1 MALKQFSSVL
11 SVKKST
17 HINMNNISYIKKSL
31 FIVKNYYVCGVLVK
45 LVVMVKNLQ
54 KIRRDKP

>member
-1 MALKQFSSVL
+1 
-11 SVKKST
+11 
-17 HINMNNISYIKKSL
+17 MNNISYIKKSL
-31 FIVKNYYVCGVLVK
+31 FIVNNYYVCGVLVK

>member
-1 MALKQFSSVL
+1 MALKQFSSIL

-31 FIVKNYYVCGVLVK
+31 LIVNNYYVCGVLVK
-45 LVVMVKNLQ
+45 LVVMIKNLQ